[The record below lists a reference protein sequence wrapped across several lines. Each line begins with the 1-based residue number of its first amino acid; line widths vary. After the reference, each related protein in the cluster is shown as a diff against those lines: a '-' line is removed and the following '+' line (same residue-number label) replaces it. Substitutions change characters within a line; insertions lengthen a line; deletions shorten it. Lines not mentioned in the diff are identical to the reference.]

1 MGGLVIWRALWV
13 WALGFS
19 GEYED
24 LWNEGKVISLNTL
37 YTGQHW
43 MGVIPFQTPREIS
56 AVRSMLHCWMWGKK
70 CRLEQLM
77 KPYRPQSVKK
87 NYGVHKTTLTRVQIK
102 GQNNINAWTIKIPLF
117 SSDQREKIGV
127 LRSYCRVKGPKCI
140 LGLGPGPRT
149 EWSEEK

>member
-19 GEYED
+19 REFED

-37 YTGQHW
+37 YKGQHW
-43 MGVIPFQTPREIS
+43 MGVIPFQTPGEIS
-56 AVRSMLHCWMWGKK
+56 TVRSTLHCWMWGKK
-70 CRLEQLM
+70 RCLEQLM
-77 KPYRPQSVKK
+77 KPRRPQSVKN
-87 NYGVHKTTLTRVQIK
+87 NYGVHKMTLTRVQIK
-102 GQNNINAWTIKIPLF
+102 GQNNINAWTIKTPLF
-117 SSDQREKIGV
+117 SSDEREKTGV
-127 LRSYCRVKGPKCI
+127 LRGYCRVKGPKCI